1 MDNKKTIVKEWV
13 DVDKIIDDNPTC
25 SWILIWG
32 QRSNGK
38 TYGTIE
44 RPMREGKRFAYI
56 RRYDNE
62 ITRKELNELISPH
75 DIVKLTNGKYN
86 DYDYKS
92 GAFYYVVRD
101 EKGKIVESNPKSFGM
116 TFSLNTWERY
126 KGADRGLFEYIIFDE
141 FMSDRE
147 IPEEWECFQQML
159 WTLLR
164 NRTDSK
170 IIMLANS
177 FSPYSLYFSELLIQD
192 EVEKM
197 KQGETIIKDFD
208 ETRILAH
215 WCPPS
220 SVTKGVTNKFFNF
233 NKLKK
238 KAQMAET
245 GSWRIKNFPHC
256 NVHYINKTLD
266 DDGDV
271 IQYMYV
277 DFKNH
282 CMQLALVKGPNSDF
296 FIHAHFCKTIPDK
309 AEIVFSETLLLDFGY
324 KRFQTT
330 RQFEYAYR
338 NTRLVEIWNEC
349 IVMNRVFFSTNM
361 EGEFF
366 HTWYDKQKYSNI
378 L

>member
-1 MDNKKTIVKEWV
+1 MNEIKTVKEWV

-62 ITRKELNELISPH
+62 ITKKEITDLISPH
-75 DIVKLTNGKYN
+75 DIVKLTNGEYN
-86 DYDYKS
+86 DFEYKT
-92 GAFYYVVRD
+92 GKFTYVVRD
-101 EKGKIVESNPKSFGM
+101 ENGKTVKTAPKDFGM

-126 KGADRGLFEYIIFDE
+126 KGADRGQFDYVIFDE

-147 IPEEWECFQQML
+147 LTDEWECFQQML

-164 NRTDSK
+164 NRSNSR

-177 FSPYSLYFSELLIQD
+177 FTPYSLYFDELLIQD

-197 KQGETIIKDFD
+197 HQGESITKVFG
-208 ETRILAH
+208 ETKIFAY

-220 SVTKGVTNKFFNF
+220 SVTKKVTDKFFNF
-233 NKLKK
+233 NKFKK

-245 GSWRIKNFPHC
+245 GTWRIDNYPHC
-256 NVHYINKTLD
+256 NIHYTNKPMD
-266 DDGDV
+266 KGGDV
-271 IQYMYV
+271 IQYFYV
-277 DFKNH
+277 DYKNH
-282 CMQLALVKGPNSDF
+282 SMQLALIKTQHSDF
-296 FIHAHFCKTIPDK
+296 FIHAHFCKTIPMN

-338 NTRLVEIWNEC
+338 NTRLIEIWNEC
-349 IVMNRVFFSTNM
+349 IIMNRVFYTTNL

-366 HTWYDKQKYSNI
+366 HNWYDKQKYSNI

>member
-1 MDNKKTIVKEWV
+1 MSDKKKTIVNEWV
-13 DVDKIIDDNPTC
+13 DVDRIIDSHPEC

-38 TYGTIE
+38 TYGTVE

-62 ITRKELNELISPH
+62 ITRKEINDLISPH

-86 DYDYKS
+86 DYEYKT
-92 GAFYYVVRD
+92 GKFKYVLRSED
-101 EKGKIVESNPKSFGM
+101 GKILQEAPKDFGM

-126 KGADRGLFEYIIFDE
+126 KGADRGQFDYIIFDE

-147 IPEEWECFQQML
+147 LTDEWECFQQML

-164 NRTDSK
+164 NRTNTK

-197 KQGETIIKDFD
+197 KQGETILKEFG
-208 ETRILAH
+208 ETKILAYY
-215 WCPPS
+215 CPPS
-220 SVTKGVTNKFFNF
+220 SVTKGVTNKFFDF
-233 NKLKK
+233 NKIKK
-238 KAQMAET
+238 KENMAET
-245 GSWRIKNFPHC
+245 GSWRIGNYPHC
-256 NVHYINKTLD
+256 TIPYVNKPMP
-266 DDGDV
+266 DGDV
-271 IQYMYV
+271 IQYMYI
-277 DFKNH
+277 DYKNH
-282 CMQLALVKGPNSDF
+282 FMQLAMVVTQNSDF
-296 FIHAHFCKTIPDK
+296 FIHAHFCKDIPWY
-309 AEIVFSETLLLDFGY
+309 AEIVFSETLLMDFGY
-324 KRFQTT
+324 KRFQNT
-330 RQFEYAYR
+330 RQFEFTYKH
-338 NTRLVEIWNEC
+338 TRLIEIWEEC
-349 IVMNRVFFSTNM
+349 IVMGRVFFSTNM

-366 HTWYDKQKYSNI
+366 HKWYENQKYNHI